1 MPHYVYVLFAL
12 FCMVIKMNDYIKFKT
27 ALLFDHVPPFLSF
40 DFPLL
45 EQCKIDLQID

>member
-1 MPHYVYVLFAL
+1 
-12 FCMVIKMNDYIKFKT
+12 MNDYIKFKT
-27 ALLFDHVPPFLSF
+27 ALLFDHAPPFLSF